1 MCSLKDMSRMLG
13 MTVQRLRP
21 ALDHLKLLGH
31 VHVVRGKSCGG
42 RGRPQSSFQ
51 LSADFRLGLGR
62 LQVPKTAHLEEIEK
76 LCQHA
81 VADRKVK
88 VEKHTNLLRGDQRRH
103 LLTPANRYLLCVLLL
118 HADAPGVVTGLS
130 YSSLVMLT
138 GMGRGYLKS
147 QIRKLKELGVIA
159 HHEPGVMR
167 ERNDIRMRSVYFINV
182 AHPALLGRGSV
193 GLTVLAPGPLADNTF
208 NYLSGFYEAALVI
221 SDLSENESNILKRIE
236 AVGSLK
242 KAGASIKE
250 QQAALDLRAK
260 YSRAYDSQ
268 RSNALAL
275 LPPSGQIKPIVEAF
289 IHLRELQL
297 DAVIKA
303 HVFSYVA
310 ALLNDHWKILR
321 ESPPS
326 PVITPVFATIE
337 AACYQLQAPDRRS
350 DECLQILTEAIYA
363 LAVNVAVR
371 LKQDLLGIEVRQAD
385 FDFANGIFL
394 IVPYDKDGKDVF
406 KLEVCFR
413 PSVGVTHLKPTVL
426 MLRQYPLSLPDGL
439 EPLPPLE
446 GA

>member
-1 MCSLKDMSRMLG
+1 M
-13 MTVQRLRP
+13 
-21 ALDHLKLLGH
+21 
-31 VHVVRGKSCGG
+31 
-42 RGRPQSSFQ
+42 
-51 LSADFRLGLGR
+51 
-62 LQVPKTAHLEEIEK
+62 PKTAHLEEIKK
-76 LCQHA
+76 LCQHT

-88 VEKHTNLLRGDQRRH
+88 KEKYTNLMRGDQRRN
-103 LLTPANRYLLCVLLL
+103 LLTPANRCLLSVLLL
-118 HADAPGVVTGLS
+118 HAETPGVVTGLS

-193 GLTVLAPGPLADNTF
+193 GLTILAPGPRADNTF

-221 SDLSENESNILKRIE
+221 SDLSESESDIQKRIE

-242 KAGASIKE
+242 KAGSSIDE
-250 QQAALDLRAK
+250 QKNPLDLRAK
-260 YSRAYDSQ
+260 YSKAYDSL

-275 LPPSGQIKPIVEAF
+275 LPSVGPIKPIAKAF

-310 ALLNDHWKILR
+310 ALLNDHWKALH
-321 ESPPS
+321 EAPPS
-326 PVITPVFATIE
+326 TVIKPVFATIE

-363 LAVNVAVR
+363 LAVNVAVQ
-371 LKQDLLGIEVRQAD
+371 LKQDLLRVEARQAD

-394 IVPYDKDGKDVF
+394 IVPYDNDGKDAF

-426 MLRQYPLSLPDGL
+426 MLRQYALSLPAGL

-446 GA
+446 DA

>member
-1 MCSLKDMSRMLG
+1 MLG
-13 MTVQRLRP
+13 MTAQRLRP
-21 ALDHLKLLGH
+21 ALHHLKLLGH
-31 VHVVRGKSCGG
+31 VQVITGGARGG
-42 RGRPQSSFQ
+42 RGRPRSSFQ
-51 LSADFRLGLGR
+51 LSPDIR
-62 LQVPKTAHLEEIEK
+62 LQLRRIHMPKTAHLEEIEK
-76 LCQHA
+76 LCQCA
-81 VADRKVK
+81 FVRSEVR
-88 VEKHTNLLRGDQRRH
+88 EEQPGNLMRGDQRRN
-103 LLTPANRYLLCVLLL
+103 LLTPANRCLLSVLLL
-118 HADAPGVVTGLS
+118 HAETPGVVTGLS

-138 GMGRGYLKS
+138 GMGRECLKS
-147 QIRKLKELGVIA
+147 QIRKLKDLGVIA

-167 ERNDIRMRSVYFINV
+167 ERNDMRMRSVYFINV

-193 GLTVLAPGPLADNTF
+193 GLTVLAPSPRADNTF

-242 KAGASIKE
+242 KAGSSIDE
-250 QQAALDLRAK
+250 QKNALDLRAK
-260 YSRAYDSQ
+260 YSRAYASQ

-275 LPPSGQIKPIVEAF
+275 LPSNGQIKPIVEAF

-297 DAVIKA
+297 DAVITA

-310 ALLNDHWKILR
+310 ALLNDHWKALR
-321 ESPPS
+321 KYPLPT
-326 PVITPVFATIE
+326 VIKPVFATIE

-350 DECLQILTEAIYA
+350 DECLQILTEAMYA

-371 LKQDLLGIEVRQAD
+371 LKQDLLGIEAQQAD
-385 FDFANGIFL
+385 FDFADGIFL

-446 GA
+446 DA